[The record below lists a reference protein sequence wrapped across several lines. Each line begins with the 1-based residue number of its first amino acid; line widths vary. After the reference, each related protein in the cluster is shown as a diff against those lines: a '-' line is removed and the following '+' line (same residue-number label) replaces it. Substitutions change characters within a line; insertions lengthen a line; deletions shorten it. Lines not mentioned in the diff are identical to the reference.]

1 MGKQKETLHVCHRRL
16 WCFLPEAPDCQS
28 TSLNT
33 ISMEL
38 AVSTQRERKTYMSN
52 QIGDRYTCSDPNCG
66 CEVKISRP
74 CSMVPSSSDNSP
86 SSSDNSMSAAGTSTG
101 SDLPSETTRFRSEP
115 TSTQGD
121 FGA

>member
-1 MGKQKETLHVCHRRL
+1 
-16 WCFLPEAPDCQS
+16 EAPNCQP
-28 TSLNT
+28 TALNT

-38 AVSTQRERKTYMSN
+38 AVSTQRERKTFMSN

-66 CEVKISRP
+66 CEVTISRP
-74 CSMVPSSSDNSP
+74 CSMVP

-121 FGA
+121 FGAQGTTGEGTFGT